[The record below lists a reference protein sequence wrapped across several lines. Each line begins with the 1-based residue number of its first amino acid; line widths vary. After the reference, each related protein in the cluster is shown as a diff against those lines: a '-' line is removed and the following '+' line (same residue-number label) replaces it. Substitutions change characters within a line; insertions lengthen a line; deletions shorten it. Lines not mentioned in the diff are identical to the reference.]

1 MALLSADSSNI
12 TESTC
17 LNLKCFCESFTGIF
31 SDPDHLGDLPESN
44 KPTDGIGIM
53 INLMGKRR
61 WRPFATWIIKLL
73 SRCLTEG
80 TLYVEGLIHGS
91 FVSAACSLICYGD
104 ADLQMVGGKS
114 YEFLLLV
121 YHSTCELV
129 DAIVGLIL
137 SHFVYICDS
146 WYPYNTV
153 A

>member
-1 MALLSADSSNI
+1 LRPTDLLYVASLSADSLNI

-17 LNLKCFCESFTGIF
+17 LNLKCFCESFMGIF

-53 INLMGKRR
+53 INLTGKRR

-80 TLYVEGLIHGS
+80 TLYVEGLIHAS
-91 FVSAACSLICYGD
+91 FVSAACSLVCYGD

-121 YHSTCELV
+121 YRSTCELV
-129 DAIVGLIL
+129 MQLLV
-137 SHFVYICDS
+137 
-146 WYPYNTV
+146 
-153 A
+153 